1 MTIENLRCF
10 LTLAQELNFTR
21 AAQKAHITQ
30 TAMSRKITSLET
42 ELSIQ
47 LFHRNHHQVGLTSA
61 GQEFYNHI
69 RPVLDQYDAAVLR
82 AQNMDKDQ
90 RDSVQ
95 IGVGVYEH
103 TLVSPVIQNFIQQ
116 YPIQK
121 LNFVQFKYREL
132 LEWCQ
137 RVKTD
142 KVEVMATLTDVRL
155 FSDGM
160 TMPEFVETVQSF
172 KNIGNNAK
180 DCFRFNPIMDA
191 CQIAGMPALLSIQ
204 FSWEV
209 FNWLVE

>member
-1 MTIENLRCF
+1 MNTVVNSYVKTGSDAIK
-10 LTLAQELNFTR
+10 TP
-21 AAQKAHITQ
+21 
-30 TAMSRKITSLET
+30 SRKPLVAELENYS
-42 ELSIQ
+42 EKQ
-47 LFHRNHHQVGLTSA
+47 RVV
-61 GQEFYNHI
+61 I
-69 RPVLDQYDAAVLR
+69 RTCR
-82 AQNMDKDQ
+82 
-90 RDSVQ
+90 
-95 IGVGVYEH
+95 H
-103 TLVSPVIQNFIQQ
+103 LV
-116 YPIQK
+116 K
-121 LNFVQFKYREL
+121 HKYREL

>member
-1 MTIENLRCF
+1 MNTVVHSHVKTGTDATKTPTRKPLVAELENYSEKQR
-10 LTLAQELNFTR
+10 
-21 AAQKAHITQ
+21 
-30 TAMSRKITSLET
+30 
-42 ELSIQ
+42 
-47 LFHRNHHQVGLTSA
+47 GD
-61 GQEFYNHI
+61 I
-69 RPVLDQYDAAVLR
+69 RTCR
-82 AQNMDKDQ
+82 
-90 RDSVQ
+90 
-95 IGVGVYEH
+95 H
-103 TLVSPVIQNFIQQ
+103 LV
-116 YPIQK
+116 K
-121 LNFVQFKYREL
+121 HKYREL

>member
-1 MTIENLRCF
+1 MNTVVHSHVKTGTDATKTPTRKPLVAELENYS
-10 LTLAQELNFTR
+10 E
-21 AAQKAHITQ
+21 K
-30 TAMSRKITSLET
+30 
-42 ELSIQ
+42 
-47 LFHRNHHQVGLTSA
+47 
-61 GQEFYNHI
+61 
-69 RPVLDQYDAAVLR
+69 
-82 AQNMDKDQ
+82 Q
-90 RDSVQ
+90 RTCR
-95 IGVGVYEH
+95 H
-103 TLVSPVIQNFIQQ
+103 LV
-116 YPIQK
+116 K
-121 LNFVQFKYREL
+121 HKYREL

-160 TMPEFVETVQSF
+160 TMSEFVETVQSF

>member
-1 MTIENLRCF
+1 MNTVVHSHGKTGSDAIKTPTRKPLMAELENYSEKQR
-10 LTLAQELNFTR
+10 
-21 AAQKAHITQ
+21 
-30 TAMSRKITSLET
+30 
-42 ELSIQ
+42 
-47 LFHRNHHQVGLTSA
+47 VV
-61 GQEFYNHI
+61 I
-69 RPVLDQYDAAVLR
+69 RTCRHLV
-82 AQNMDKDQ
+82 
-90 RDSVQ
+90 
-95 IGVGVYEH
+95 EH
-103 TLVSPVIQNFIQQ
+103 
-116 YPIQK
+116 
-121 LNFVQFKYREL
+121 KYREL

-160 TMPEFVETVQSF
+160 TMSEFVETVQSF